1 MVFTA
6 AKVATA
12 HDSNDDAGGIADA
25 IQILVTGNAVVVTP
39 NDVAITIT
47 GAPVGAIFPIRVK
60 RVNST
65 GTTASVLM
73 LYGPASY

>member
-1 MVFTA
+1 MVFAA
-6 AKVATA
+6 AKVAA
-12 HDSNDDAGGIADA
+12 ASNTVDDAGGVADA
-25 IQILVTGNAVVVTP
+25 IQILVTGNAAVVTP
-39 NDVAITIT
+39 NDVVITIT